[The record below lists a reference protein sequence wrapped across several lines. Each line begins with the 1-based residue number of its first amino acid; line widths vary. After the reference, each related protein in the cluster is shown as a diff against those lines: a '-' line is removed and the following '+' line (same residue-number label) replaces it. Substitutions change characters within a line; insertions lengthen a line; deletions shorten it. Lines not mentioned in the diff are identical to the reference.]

1 MSKTEPRSIAERLP
15 ALRNDLRDASELL
28 VCLDFDGTLAPVVD
42 EPDDAT
48 PTPANAA
55 ALETLA
61 AEDSVSTAIV
71 SGRALTDVRE
81 RVDGPSTFVGN
92 HGLEVERDGSL
103 TVHPV
108 ARERATL
115 VEEVCSALEVGL
127 ESIPGAA
134 VENKRLTGTVH
145 VRSTPPAARPL
156 VERLTRATVDRF
168 GDDALELSRG
178 KRILELGPS
187 VPWGKGDA
195 VDLLQE
201 RRSDG
206 TYTIY
211 VGDDVTDESAFRA
224 VEPDGLG
231 VRVGDDSPTT
241 ASCRVSSPTAVATLL
256 RWLATV
262 GVELLEGR
270 TRRRSVVPTLGVP
283 GGYAGARLG
292 ESSLSTGWTW
302 FGEG

>member
-15 ALRNDLRDASELL
+15 ALRNDLREASELL
-28 VCLDFDGTLAPVVD
+28 VCLDFDGTLAPIVD

-55 ALETLA
+55 ALEALA
-61 AEDSVSTAIV
+61 AEESVSTAIV
-71 SGRALTDVRE
+71 SGRALTDVRQ
-81 RVDGPSTFVGN
+81 RVDGPSTFAGN
-92 HGLEVERDGSL
+92 HGLELERDGSVG
-103 TVHPV
+103 VHPV

-115 VEEVCSALEVGL
+115 VEEVCSALEVAL

-145 VRSTPPAARPL
+145 VRSTPPAARPV
-156 VERLTRATVDRF
+156 VERLTKASVERF
-168 GDDALELSRG
+168 GDDALDLSRG
-178 KRILELGPS
+178 KRVLELGPS

-195 VDLLQE
+195 IELLQE

-206 TYTIY
+206 AYTIY

-231 VRVGDDSPTT
+231 VRVGDDRPTA
-241 ASCRVSSPTAVATLL
+241 ASCRVASPTAVATLL

-270 TRRRSVVPTLGVP
+270 TRRRSVAPALRAP
-283 GGYAGARLG
+283 GGYVGTRLG
-292 ESSLSTGWTW
+292 ASSLSTGWM
-302 FGEG
+302 GSDEG